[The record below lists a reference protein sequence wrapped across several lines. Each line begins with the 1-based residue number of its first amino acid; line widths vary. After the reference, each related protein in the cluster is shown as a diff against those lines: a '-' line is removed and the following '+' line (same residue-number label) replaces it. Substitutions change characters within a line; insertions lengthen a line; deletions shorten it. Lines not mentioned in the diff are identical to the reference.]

1 MSAIITWTVTAM
13 GCYPQVG
20 SETDVVFTVHW
31 TCAGVQEGYN
41 GSVYSTTGVPA
52 PEGDFTPY
60 DQLTQE
66 QVLGWV
72 WANGVDKAATEAAVQ
87 QQIDNQINPP
97 VVTPPLP
104 WAPQPAAPAA

>member
-1 MSAIITWTVTAM
+1 MTNITWTVTAM
-13 GCYPQVG
+13 NCYPTVG

-31 TCAGVQEGYN
+31 TCSGTDGTYTS
-41 GSVYSTTGVPA
+41 SVYSTCSVPTPA
-52 PEGDFTPY
+52 DGSFTPY
-60 DQLTQE
+60 DQLTQD

-72 WANGVDKAATEAAVQ
+72 WANGVDKAAPEAAVQ

-104 WAPQPAAPAA
+104 WVV